1 MAAKKHIDDTAPI
14 KTRILIVDDHPL
26 VREWLLNL
34 INQEPDLIV
43 CGEAE
48 SQAQALVVAAATNPQ
63 VAIVDLALKNSNGLE
78 LVKDFKVRFP
88 LLAVL
93 VLSTSDE
100 LVYAE
105 RALYAGARGYITK
118 QAATLPILQA
128 LRLIAAGGISFSEKL
143 TKKLLARMTGT
154 RSTSAAPP
162 VEQLSDRELEI
173 LELIGVGCQTGQIA
187 KQLHLAPKTVDTYR
201 VRIRQKLALTE
212 ACELLPYAIRWVH
225 RSPT

>member
-1 MAAKKHIDDTAPI
+1 MTAKKDIPPSALV
-14 KTRILIVDDHPL
+14 KTRVLIVDDHPL
-26 VREWLLNL
+26 VRDWLLNL

-48 SQAQALVVAAATNPQ
+48 SQVQALTVAAATNPD

-78 LVKDFKVRFP
+78 LVKDFKIRFP
-88 LLAVL
+88 QLAVL

-128 LRLIAAGGISFSEKL
+128 LRLIAAGGISFSERL
-143 TKKLLARMTGT
+143 TKRLLARMTGT
-154 RSTSAAPP
+154 RTATPAPL

-173 LELIGVGCQTGQIA
+173 LQLIGVGHQTGHIA
-187 KQLHLAPKTVDTYR
+187 EQLHLAPKTVDTYR

-212 ACELLPYAIRWVH
+212 ASELLPYAIRWVH